1 MLTMTEN
8 TYLGVQFTP
17 VGKIYHFAAPTDSE
31 LEVGYYV
38 LVNTARGKQMGKVA
52 VLNVTPAGNPDEI
65 QLIERVATAKDL
77 MQMDALSDKEKEA
90 VEQVANFLRH
100 SRWNAVKI
108 MDAEYSFDSTRLSL
122 FLNYEP
128 ESGFDIKS
136 FLREVSHLF
145 KDVRLEVRQVGPRDV
160 AKFISGLGAC
170 GIEKRCCSRFLT
182 EFSSISIKMAK
193 SQDISLTPAEITGI
207 CGRLR
212 CCLIFEHEMYEEA
225 RKNLPKRKKVVQT
238 PLGEGKVVQV
248 LPLSDSIVVDLP
260 GSGPRQFT
268 RQELETGVLVDNTPK
283 PVFNQYEIPDDDED
297 VEMVRIE
304 SGPKLEQRRPQP
316 QGSRGRRLEGR
327 EGDKPARSEKPSGAP
342 NTERDQRGNRGR
354 NQGRRD
360 DRRGGNKEGTKRP
373 NQREARSTTE
383 GETTQPQNQGKPRP
397 DRFNRNR
404 PK

>member
-1 MLTMTEN
+1 MTEN

-136 FLREVSHLF
+136 FLREVS
-145 KDVRLEVRQVGPRDV
+145 
-160 AKFISGLGAC
+160 
-170 GIEKRCCSRFLT
+170 
-182 EFSSISIKMAK
+182 
-193 SQDISLTPAEITGI
+193 
-207 CGRLR
+207 
-212 CCLIFEHEMYEEA
+212 
-225 RKNLPKRKKVVQT
+225 
-238 PLGEGKVVQV
+238 
-248 LPLSDSIVVDLP
+248 
-260 GSGPRQFT
+260 
-268 RQELETGVLVDNTPK
+268 
-283 PVFNQYEIPDDDED
+283 
-297 VEMVRIE
+297 
-304 SGPKLEQRRPQP
+304 
-316 QGSRGRRLEGR
+316 
-327 EGDKPARSEKPSGAP
+327 
-342 NTERDQRGNRGR
+342 
-354 NQGRRD
+354 
-360 DRRGGNKEGTKRP
+360 
-373 NQREARSTTE
+373 
-383 GETTQPQNQGKPRP
+383 
-397 DRFNRNR
+397 
-404 PK
+404 